1 VTAPPP
7 PIDHAAARRRFR
19 VTLVRVM
26 VVQIVTL
33 ALLGYLQ
40 YIFTP

>member
-1 VTAPPP
+1 MTEPRVDPA
-7 PIDHAAARRRFR
+7 RRFR
-19 VTLVRVM
+19 VTLFRVM
-26 VVQIVTL
+26 AVQVVTL

>member
-1 VTAPPP
+1 MT
-7 PIDHAAARRRFR
+7 DTEGSRRFR
-19 VTLVRVM
+19 RTLIRVM
-26 VVQIVTL
+26 SVQIVTL

>member
-1 VTAPPP
+1 MTEPPV
-7 PIDHAAARRRFR
+7 IDRAAARRRFR
-19 VTLVRVM
+19 VTLMKVM
-26 VVQIVTL
+26 AVQVITL